1 MRMRTARQFCY
12 RSPPLLTALRLLLA
26 VGTFVHC
33 AVEGLVDCLV
43 LWLVTNTSL
52 PAPGFAF
59 GLIASAHK
67 ASVTP
72 SIGLLVRAV
81 FTFPETYEAHLIYK
95 SYCGMDNSSRW
106 HTWWWHST
114 HCWHT
119 RWWHSTHFG
128 TPGDDT
134 VHTVVFVTCRLY
146 SEQEFQILR
155 FLNRAVWYNYVIRT
169 KHILPSTRLLIWMHE
184 RNSIKLRE

>member
-1 MRMRTARQFCY
+1 MRDAMRMRTASRQLRY
-12 RSPPLLTALRLLLA
+12 RSAAVLTALRLLLA

-72 SIGLLVRAV
+72 RIGLLVRAV
-81 FTFPETYEAHLIYK
+81 LTFPEIYEVHVIYK
-95 SYCGMDNSSRW
+95 SYCGMLAHPMMTQYTLLAHPVMTQHTLLANQVMTQYTLLADPVMTVQTTGRPGDNAV
-106 HTWWWHST
+106 HAA
-114 HCWHT
+114 
-119 RWWHSTHFG
+119 G
-128 TPGDDT
+128 TPGDDST
-134 VHTVVFVTCRLY
+134 
-146 SEQEFQILR
+146 
-155 FLNRAVWYNYVIRT
+155 NYWQ
-169 KHILPSTRLLIWMHE
+169 TR
-184 RNSIKLRE
+184 